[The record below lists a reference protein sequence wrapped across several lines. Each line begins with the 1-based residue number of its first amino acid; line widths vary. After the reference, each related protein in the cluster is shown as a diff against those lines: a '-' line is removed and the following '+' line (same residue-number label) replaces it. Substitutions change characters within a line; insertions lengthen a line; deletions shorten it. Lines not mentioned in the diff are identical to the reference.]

1 MNYGLP
7 YMGSKN
13 KIAEWVVGHFPEKKH
28 FYDLFAGGC
37 AVTHCAML
45 KNKFETFTI
54 NDISKMT
61 ELFTDAISGK
71 YADERRW
78 ISRKDFFALKDNDE
92 YVRIC
97 WSFGNKGRNYLYSKE
112 IEPWKKALHYACVY
126 SDFSLMNEFGIN
138 TDGTRIDIKK
148 NAAKYKEKYIR
159 WYLKNVLKS
168 PADYESLRS
177 NLEVKIKDNS
187 EKLRAYLLEGLKKA
201 GKTRA
206 DVDRYIGTNG
216 MAGHYFGR
224 SQWEFPTREV
234 YLKLQSLL
242 YLPKNY
248 DKIYGLQSLY
258 ESLQSLQSLQRL
270 QRLQRLQSLQSLQSL
285 QRLQSLQSLQSL
297 QRLQRLQR
305 LQSLQSLQRLQRL
318 QRLQSLQKF
327 RGDYRNVKIQ
337 PDSLIYCD
345 IPYKNTVEYSDG
357 GFDYESFYDWAE
369 MQSEPVI
376 ISEYAMPA
384 ERFERIDFTEK
395 RCLFSAGRAESIRKE
410 GLFVPK
416 TQIKKGI
423 FSVKK
428 KEWKQLELFS

>member
-13 KIAEWVVGHFPEKKH
+13 KIAEWVVGHFPKKKH

-45 KNKFETFTI
+45 KSKFETFTI

-61 ELFTDAISGK
+61 EFFTDAISGK
-71 YADERRW
+71 YAAEKRW
-78 ISRKDFFALKDNDE
+78 ISRKDFYRLKDNDE

-97 WSFGNKGRNYLYSKE
+97 WSFGNNGIHYLYSKE
-112 IEPWKKALHYACVY
+112 IEPWKKALHHARVY
-126 SDFSLMNEFGIN
+126 GDFSLMEEFGIR

-148 NAAKYKEKYIR
+148 NAAEYKEKYIR

-168 PADYESLRS
+168 PEDYENLRS

-187 EKLRAYLLEGLKKA
+187 EKLRAYLLEGLRKA
-201 GKTRA
+201 GKTRTE
-206 DVDRYIGTNG
+206 VDRYLGTNG

-234 YLKLQSLL
+234 YIKLQSLL
-242 YLPKNY
+242 YLPEDY
-248 DKIYGLQSLY
+248 DEIYGLQSLY
-258 ESLQSLQSLQRL
+258 ESLQSLQRLERL
-270 QRLQRLQSLQSLQSL
+270 QRLESLE
-285 QRLQSLQSLQSL
+285 
-297 QRLQRLQR
+297 
-305 LQSLQSLQRLQRL
+305 
-318 QRLQSLQKF
+318 SLQKF
-327 RGDYRNVKIQ
+327 RGDYRSVKIK

-345 IPYKNTVEYSDG
+345 IPYKNTAEYSDG

-369 MQSEPVI
+369 KQSEPVI
-376 ISEYAMPA
+376 ISEYAMPE
-384 ERFERIDFTEK
+384 ERFERIDFIEK
-395 RCLFSAGRAESIRKE
+395 RSLLSSGARSIREE

>member
-1 MNYGLP
+1 
-7 YMGSKN
+7 MGSKN
-13 KIAEWVVGHFPEKKH
+13 KIAEWVVSHFPERKH

-45 KNKFETFTI
+45 KSKFNTYTI
-54 NDISKMT
+54 NDISRMT

-71 YADERRW
+71 YAAEKRW

-97 WSFGNKGRNYLYSKE
+97 WSFGNKGKDYLYSKE
-112 IEPWKKALHYACVY
+112 IEPWKKALHHACVY
-126 SDFSLMNEFGIN
+126 GDFSLMEEFGIR

-148 NAAKYKEKYIR
+148 NAAEYKEKYIR

-168 PADYESLRS
+168 PADYESLRG
-177 NLEVKIKDNS
+177 NLETKIKDNS
-187 EKLRAYLLEGLKKA
+187 EKLRAYLLEGLRKA

-206 DVDRYIGTNG
+206 EVDRYLGTNG

-224 SQWEFPTREV
+224 SQWKFPTREV

-248 DKIYGLQSLY
+248 DKIYGLQSLL
-258 ESLQSLQSLQRL
+258 ESLQRLQSLESL
-270 QRLQRLQSLQSLQSL
+270 QRLQRLQSLQCL
-285 QRLQSLQSLQSL
+285 QR
-297 QRLQRLQR
+297 
-305 LQSLQSLQRLQRL
+305 
-318 QRLQSLQKF
+318 LQKF

-357 GFDYESFYDWAE
+357 GFDYESFYEWAE
-369 MQSEPVI
+369 MQTEPVI
-376 ISEYAMPA
+376 ISEYAMPE
-384 ERFERIDFTEK
+384 ERFERIDFIEK
-395 RCLFSAGRAESIRKE
+395 RVMLSATDNSQTKKE
-410 GLFVPK
+410 GLWVPR
-416 TQIKKGI
+416 TQAKFIAETKRRMNPQG
-423 FSVKK
+423 
-428 KEWKQLELFS
+428 ELFG